1 MTKRIFLLAL
11 ALLTLTACRNDELI
25 FEPETEITGGK
36 TENGNISGLYVRNEG
51 NMGSNKAT
59 LDFLDL
65 ASETGSPVY
74 HRNVTPLP
82 TPTR

>member
-25 FEPETEITGGK
+25 FESETEITGGK
-36 TENGNISGLYVRNEG
+36 TENGNISGLYVLNEG

-65 ASETGSPVY
+65 ASETGSTTAMF
-74 HRNVTPLP
+74 TPLP

>member
-11 ALLTLTACRNDELI
+11 ALLTLAACRNDELI
-25 FEPETEITGGK
+25 SESETEITGGK
-36 TENGNISGLYVRNEG
+36 TENGNISGLYVLNEG

-59 LDFLDL
+59 LIFLTSLLKL
-65 ASETGSPVY
+65 ARRSTTAMF
-74 HRNVTPLP
+74 TPLP